1 MSSDSEYDPEL
12 QEILRRKAATMKKKE
27 DAARE
32 AQARAQREALL
43 RVILTEEA
51 RQRLSNLRLVRPELV
66 ESVENQLIMLA
77 QARRIN
83 IPVTDEEL
91 KEILSEV
98 VGREKRDFNITIR
111 ERGWK

>member
-1 MSSDSEYDPEL
+1 
-12 QEILRRKAATMKKKE
+12 
-27 DAARE
+27 
-32 AQARAQREALL
+32 
-43 RVILTEEA
+43 
-51 RQRLSNLRLVRPELV
+51 LSNLRLVRPELV